1 MQHLH
6 PPWTYKLPPRRH
18 SSRTEFPGD
27 LNTKSWDKLPHRA
40 RRVAS
45 YKHWGPMR
53 TSEPFRLQQHHK
65 SQRGDTHGEDSSPLR
80 TPIITFTFIFTRG
93 GRRRQSAS
101 SSTFK
106 TASAGPQHTPSDPL
120 HTPPTHVVRSIHR
133 TTYFCE
139 HRNCRRLCPT
149 LLQVIVDPC
158 RARGGISTSRP
169 SIQPMRPQRK

>member
-1 MQHLH
+1 MLLDSIFI
-6 PPWTYKLPPRRH
+6 PPGPT
-18 SSRTEFPGD
+18 SSPLGATVAGQSFLGTSTP
-27 LNTKSWDKLPHRA
+27 KSWDKLPHRA

-53 TSEPFRLQQHHK
+53 PGEPFRLQQHHK

-101 SSTFK
+101 STLLK

-149 LLQVIVDPC
+149 LLQVIIDPC

-169 SIQPMRPQRK
+169 SI